1 VGDLLVECVDV
12 GGGAQA
18 GLAPGV
24 LAQCGGETL
33 LEVLDAS
40 VKPGGAFVGGEEVG
54 LQRGSGDRR
63 SGALAGGRWFGGQG
77 VGGVQPRY
85 GQKPPSVDRGV
96 SFYCSDEVSALVV
109 RAAVEAEHRE
119 AVPP

>member
-1 VGDLLVECVDV
+1 LQAQVDRLLFEVGDLLVEGVDV

-33 LEVLDAS
+33 FEMLDAS

-54 LQRGSGDRR
+54 LQRGSGDLWVPNWSSRPVTCDI
-63 SGALAGGRWFGGQG
+63 AGRW
-77 VGGVQPRY
+77 
-85 GQKPPSVDRGV
+85 PSGMIACRGN
-96 SFYCSDEVSALVV
+96 A
-109 RAAVEAEHRE
+109 AAVSDLPTARGLTGTAE
-119 AVPP
+119 P